1 MVDRE
6 PTRAELI
13 ALASPP
19 CHVCEQ
25 PIQRVENRWTLV
37 GAAWK
42 LAATMVCSAGH
53 RVPVEPFEE
62 AK

>member
-1 MVDRE
+1 VVERQ
-6 PTRAELI
+6 PSRRELI
-13 ALASPP
+13 AMASPP

-25 PIQRVENRWTLV
+25 PIQRVENRWRLV
-37 GAAWK
+37 GATWK
-42 LAATMVCSAGH
+42 LAATMVCADGH